1 MAKFMDVHEGFFEV
15 TPDQLKDA
23 HQADLDVEGPQGV
36 HFEHA
41 WADPVTGKVWCL
53 STGPSKEAVQAVHAE
68 AGHPTEAV
76 FEITVE
82 A

>member
-1 MAKFMDVHEGFFEV
+1 MGTFMDVHEGFFEV
-15 TPDQLKDA
+15 TPEQLMEA
-23 HQADLDVEGPQGV
+23 HQADLDAEGAQGV

-53 STGPSKEAVQAVHAE
+53 STGPTKEAVQAVHTL
-68 AGHPTEAV
+68 AGHPTENI

>member
-1 MAKFMDVHEGFFEV
+1 MATFMDVHEGFFEV
-15 TPDQLKDA
+15 SPEQLLAA
-23 HQADLDVEGPQGV
+23 HQADLDVEAAEGV

-41 WADPVTGKVWCL
+41 WGDPVTGKVWCL
-53 STGPSKEAVQAVHAE
+53 STGPSKEAVQAVHRL
-68 AGHPTEAV
+68 AGHPAENV